1 MTVST
6 QITQR
11 TYSGNGVNCQWT
23 VDFPLADV
31 QDLHVFI
38 TSPLGVQEEVF
49 NFSLNA
55 DATCVEYPTAQSE
68 LDPLAEGWT
77 ISLVRKTPLTQ
88 QIDLTRHGELD
99 AEVLEQGY
107 DKLTLLAQE
116 MKAQITQQATD
127 LSTQQQALGTE
138 VSNRQEACTTL
149 QSNLSAE
156 TAARTQADQA
166 LQTALSGEIASRQQ
180 EDLAFERALNDEIAE
195 RSSAVEALQ
204 TQIDAKQEAGDYATN
219 TALTS
224 GLAGKQ
230 DTLTTSQLAAV
241 DSGITSSTVSL
252 IPTALQPNDNI
263 SSLTNDAH
271 YVTTTDYAT
280 TDTGGVVKVSTSGG
294 TQMNGSGVITTY
306 RASDTD
312 IDGKTNAYKV
322 IVPRN
327 LDYAV
332 KMGITDNANT
342 LTDAEK
348 AAAQDWLGVDRTEPW
363 LKPSDWVDI
372 RSGAL
377 PNSVYFLVGHSADY
391 ATYPEFSVT
400 PTVSNSGTYDVYVD
414 GIKKATT
421 ASATATTLNWQ
432 TLALNTGYD
441 VTYPSALRTHIVRI
455 TPSTSTNTFTAITMR
470 ENSVGQQG
478 ILWVH
483 FTIKNSI
490 SLENFVYAQT
500 GTSFPKLEAITCSEE
515 ALIVSNLRNAFAYN
529 ASLQELPLLDG
540 TGLTNM
546 GASFATTPML
556 KKIRLRNCNPT
567 STSAT
572 FVDAGVEKLE
582 TDNCLFP
589 FSSTFNYAKSLK
601 KLPPITASSSDTAAG
616 INQDYGLEPT
626 FLDLNGFDHI
636 TKLVCAGE
644 SSTKFLTGLK
654 GLTVSANSTFSGTSP
669 QIDVRYSAL
678 DRAALVNLF
687 NSMPYNVGYEVVGN
701 PTITD
706 GVVSGFSG
714 SDALLLNNN
723 LDIKNGLE
731 AVFKIHTAS
740 TLPNDNQYIM
750 VYNPGN
756 NSVNQP
762 LGLWLGTSGKVAFST
777 RTGNIVSASALNN
790 DTDYY
795 LKVTS
800 SSGVYELFY
809 GTDGVNYTSIGTSTD
824 TDAALTN
831 HIELGAWTFGY
842 ASLYRPLK
850 GSIDLNE
857 SYIKLNGNMWF
868 SGTEAMTKTCNVVG
882 CTGTADLTQTDKD
895 IALDKGWSLTVA

>member
-180 EDLAFERALNDEIAE
+180 EDLSFERALNDEIAD
-195 RSSAVEALQ
+195 RTSAVEALQ

-280 TDTGGVVKVSTSGG
+280 TDTGGVVKVSNNGG
-294 TQMNGSGVITTY
+294 TAMNASGVITTY
-306 RASDTD
+306 RASDDD
-312 IDGKTNAYKV
+312 IDGKTNAYRV

-348 AAAQDWLGVDRTEPW
+348 AAAQDWLGG
-363 LKPSDWVDI
+363 L
-372 RSGAL
+372 
-377 PNSVYFLVGHSADY
+377 
-391 ATYPEFSVT
+391 
-400 PTVSNSGTYDVYVD
+400 
-414 GIKKATT
+414 T
-421 ASATATTLNWQ
+421 ASKI
-432 TLALNTGYD
+432 ALMAPYIQK
-441 VTYPSALRTHIVRI
+441 Y
-455 TPSTSTNTFTAITMR
+455 
-470 ENSVGQQG
+470 EVG
-478 ILWVH
+478 
-483 FTIKNSI
+483 
-490 SLENFVYAQT
+490 
-500 GTSFPKLEAITCSEE
+500 
-515 ALIVSNLRNAFAYN
+515 
-529 ASLQELPLLDG
+529 
-540 TGLTNM
+540 
-546 GASFATTPML
+546 
-556 KKIRLRNCNPT
+556 NCNT
-567 STSAT
+567 QEV
-572 FVDAGVEKLE
+572 VDA
-582 TDNCLFP
+582 TDLLAATGDLHALDLDLSKN
-589 FSSTFNYAKSLK
+589 TQLK
-601 KLPPITASSSDTAAG
+601 KLTASGTSGNLA
-616 INQDYGLEPT
+616 N
-626 FLDLNGFDHI
+626 
-636 TKLVCAGE
+636 
-644 SSTKFLTGLK
+644 
-654 GLTVSANSTFSGTSP
+654 VSAALVSKEAPLDSTTSP
-669 QIDVRYSAL
+669 QIDVSYGAL
-678 DRAALVNLF
+678 NKSALVNLF

-714 SDALLLNNN
+714 TDALLLTHN

-740 TLPNDNQYIM
+740 TLPGANQYIM

-756 NSVNQP
+756 NTVAQP

-777 RTGNIVSASALNN
+777 RNGSIVSASALNN

-809 GTDGVNYTSIGTSTD
+809 GTDGVNYTSIGTATD

-831 HIELGAWTFGY
+831 HIELGAWTF
-842 ASLYRPLK
+842 ASSSLYRPLK

-857 SYIKLNGNMWF
+857 SYIKLSGNMWF
-868 SGTEAMTKTCNVVG
+868 RGTEAMTKTCKVVG
-882 CTGTADLTQTDKD
+882 CAGTADLTQTDKD